1 MAFHNDGELNPFD
14 QVCYFGLNLWQRG
27 MNYNVAQMSVSE
39 VYLLPNMSLG
49 VSLVACWS
57 LSLDWGSATAMSLIP
72 QK

>member
-1 MAFHNDGELNPFD
+1 
-14 QVCYFGLNLWQRG
+14 